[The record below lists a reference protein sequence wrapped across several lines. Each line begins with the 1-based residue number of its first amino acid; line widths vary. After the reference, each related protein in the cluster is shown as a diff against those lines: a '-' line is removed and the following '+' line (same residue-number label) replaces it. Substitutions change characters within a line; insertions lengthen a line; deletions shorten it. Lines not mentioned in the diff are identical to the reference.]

1 MAAPGAAR
9 ADTFAPTDL
18 AGIRRHFDDAGY
30 AIVRGVFDAPTLRAA
45 QAGCEALVDGLAARL
60 LDEGRIQDALAEAP
74 FDARLAR
81 LCLPACPSALPNLFR
96 SELHRPEFFPLLANP
111 TLLDVVSSLMCPDVE
126 RVRIYP
132 NYSCR
137 PKTKSKLHSVA
148 WHQDA
153 GLRAD
158 GGPSTAP
165 MEQRLDA
172 FGLGRVVN
180 CWTPLVPATR
190 ENGAMK
196 FVPGSQKGGILEHQ
210 LIGSYEGSTG
220 GGEALPQA
228 ADAAAVS
235 GAPQAVPAGTYKT
248 AVRPDLLAAAV
259 AAAGGEIDVECG
271 PGDVVLFSNILIHR
285 GGVNTTDKIRW
296 SFDWR
301 FQDAAKNT
309 YRAERGHVVWSRP
322 TLPGAAREQS
332 DAEGSRDAQVHT
344 PEQWAQRRLD

>member
-1 MAAPGAAR
+1 MAALSAPR
-9 ADTFAPTDL
+9 VDTFAPDDL
-18 AGIRRHFDDAGY
+18 AGIRQHFDTQGY
-30 AIVRGVFDAPTLRAA
+30 AIVRGLLDPHTLRSAR
-45 QAGCEALVDGLAARL
+45 AGCEALVDGLAARL
-60 LDEGRIQDALAEAP
+60 LADGRVKDVLTDAP
-74 FDARLAR
+74 FDTRLAR
-81 LCLPACPSALPNLFR
+81 LCLPACPAALPNLFR
-96 SELHRPEFFPLLANP
+96 PELHRAEFFPLLANSA
-111 TLLDVVSSLMCPDVE
+111 LLDVVSSLMSPDVE
-126 RVRIYP
+126 RIRIYP

-137 PKTKSKLHSVA
+137 PKTNSELHSVT

-196 FVPGSQKGGILEHQ
+196 FVPGSQKGGILEHV
-210 LIGSYEGSTG
+210 LIGKYQGSTG
-220 GGEALPQA
+220 GGETLPQA
-228 ADAAAVS
+228 GDAAAVS
-235 GAPQAVPAGTYKT
+235 RTPQDVPAGTYKT

-259 AAAGGEIDVECG
+259 AASGEIDVECG

-309 YRAERGHVVWSRP
+309 YRAEQGHVVWSRP
-322 TLPGAAREQS
+322 VLSSAAREQN
-332 DAEGSRDAQVHT
+332 DAEFSRDAQVHT